1 MNSPSPSDPR
11 SDRRILHTLTFQLLV
26 AVNHITRP
34 FPDLFGQRLDLK
46 LAEWRCLMALAA
58 EPESSGED
66 VSRLMG
72 MDKMTVS
79 RSLRRQ
85 EQLGRVEKSA
95 DPTNRRRN
103 RWVLTEAGWAVF
115 DAIMP
120 SALSRD
126 RAAFGDLDDT
136 DRAVIE
142 RVLSRFIAART
153 DPDRHQDGR

>member
-1 MNSPSPSDPR
+1 MSAPSPSGPR

-34 FPDLFGQRLDLK
+34 FPDLFGRRLDLG

-58 EPESSGED
+58 EPQSSGED

-79 RSLRRQ
+79 RALRRQ
-85 EQLGRVEKSA
+85 EQLGRVEKSV
-95 DPTNRRRN
+95 DPANRRRN

-115 DAIMP
+115 ETIIP
-120 SALSRD
+120 SALARD
-126 RAAFGDLDDT
+126 RAAFGDLDAT
-136 DRAVIE
+136 DRATIE
-142 RVLSRFIAART
+142 RVLTRFIAARADIDQGKT
-153 DPDRHQDGR
+153 RD